1 MENDKIIQQEEDIS
15 NPPEYTI
22 LKEQLEERFIKLNEI
37 VKLIQSDLDKPL
49 PMDLINKEIPD
60 IQRKEVKQVNNS

>member
-1 MENDKIIQQEEDIS
+1 MENDKIIQQEEIS

-22 LKEQLEERFIKLNEI
+22 LKEQLEERFNKLNEI

-60 IQRKEVKQVNNS
+60 TQQKEVNQVNNS